1 MSTIRIPCG
10 GITQSEFHVV
20 GPLSQNST
28 YKSPYRIVCTEGEV
42 SLSQISCLL
51 SCPNLLKVRVPIFV
65 LGSHFVQGPHFSS
78 MSPFFFNVPI
88 FLQGPHF
95 CYRSPSSLCLRSPV
109 QGPHFCSGSPFFF
122 KVHTFASGPQFRPRS
137 PILRQVPI
145 LCSKSL
151 FFSLSLYLFKISS
164 FCWRSQ
170 ATSLPQRWPPPPT
183 SSLRQSNVMQVL
195 GD

>member
-28 YKSPYRIVCTEGEV
+28 YKSLYRIVCTEGEV

-109 QGPHFCSGSPFFF
+109 QGPHFCSGSPFLF

-151 FFSLSLYLFKISS
+151 FLFKISI

-170 ATSLPQRWPPPPT
+170 ATSLPQGWPPPPT